1 MRSAIP
7 REMYCTETLEVPEYQ
22 GIHMDAFFFVRDIV
36 GLPAKPAVLLED
48 ENINFS
54 TLELTTMWGL

>member
-7 REMYCTETLEVPEYQ
+7 REMYCTETLEGPEYH
-22 GIHMDAFFFVRDIV
+22 GIHMDAFFFARDIV